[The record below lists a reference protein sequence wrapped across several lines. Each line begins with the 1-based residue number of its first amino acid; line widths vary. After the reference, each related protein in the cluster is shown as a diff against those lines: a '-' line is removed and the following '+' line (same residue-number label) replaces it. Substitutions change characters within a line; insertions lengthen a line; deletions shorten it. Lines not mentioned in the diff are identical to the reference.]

1 MVPRSWGMWEG
12 GCSPCQQHHFEA
24 RRACGARLTS
34 PTRWWWDLGT
44 PLPCSRP
51 AAGGRC
57 VKPSRCIRRANPA
70 RRRCKKITRSVLKTA
85 SSCCFLNRGKHQSP
99 SNPAPCSCTTFPV
112 PCSRTSFP
120 HRIPCT
126 TLPHHALVPHSHT
139 ALPHH
144 VPTPHS
150 HTALPHHV
158 LAPRSCTMLPHHVP
172 TPHSCTTFLQCV
184 PAPRSH
190 TALLYQIPTSLSHT
204 TFLRHAPKPHS
215 RTAFLHRVPAT
226 VLPLHAPARH
236 SHTALAPA
244 PCSCIMLPHR
254 IPAARSQAVFQ
265 RMLTPRSCR
274 HIPAPR
280 SRTAATAPRRC
291 PAAIPAPCPYAG
303 AVRQHRGRGRS
314 HRHRPPPARPR
325 TQSRWGDPHRHGGH
339 GEGGR
344 GGCQWKSKP
353 SAPGGDAEANAPAVP
368 VPVPQRRVEKEKI
381 HPPPHPKL
389 QNLRELHNS
398 HHQTPGLAVRRC
410 AWASPQARP
419 LHPRPDVSPCTLPAH
434 SLPFPTASRGHPR
447 VLGSSRPVG
456 HPAASGLGCL
466 DSRCLR
472 GTQGTG
478 RSRGAGRVR
487 AGAGREIADEG
498 GRVRGRGKGAGRG

>member
-112 PCSRTSFP
+112 LCSRTSFP

-381 HPPPHPKL
+381 HPPPP
-389 QNLRELHNS
+389 
-398 HHQTPGLAVRRC
+398 TPSCKISGNYTTATTKPR
-410 AWASPQARP
+410 AW
-419 LHPRPDVSPCTLPAH
+419 PCVGA
-434 SLPFPTASRGHPR
+434 RGHPR
-447 VLGSSRPVG
+447 RHGPSTRAPTCPLAPCLLTASPSPQPAGATHGCWGAAGQWGTPQHRGWGAWTAGACVG
-456 HPAASGLGCL
+456 H
-466 DSRCLR
+466 RE
-472 GTQGTG
+472 
-478 RSRGAGRVR
+478 R
-487 AGAGREIADEG
+487 AGAGG
-498 GRVRGRGKGAGRG
+498 QAG